1 MADEKFKITL
11 SPDARERLIDQ
22 ASKIGE
28 AAGVL
33 GAMARTRDGLAGLVE
48 HAIRGEEE
56 HTRRRMRRGLSRDE
70 LARLIQTKAPSEV
83 ARIAADHG
91 VTQREFEEAFN
102 LVSGMPLRDPPF
114 AQQHMQVPRPQFE
127 PPWDDGEAKAEL
139 RRRNQMERMAREVM
153 DVPMEVRERVREQH
167 RKELAVQV
175 AALGDELDR
184 MVLP

>member
-11 SPDARERLIDQ
+11 SPDARERL
-22 ASKIGE
+22 
-28 AAGVL
+28 
-33 GAMARTRDGLAGLVE
+33 AGLVE
-48 HAIRGEEE
+48 HAIREEE
-56 HTRRRMRRGLSRDE
+56 RARRSMRGGLSRDE

-83 ARIAADHG
+83 ARIAADHGG

-153 DVPMEVRERVREQH
+153 DVPMEVRERVREQQ
-167 RKELAVQV
+167 RAALAAEVR
-175 AALGDELDR
+175 ALGDELDR